1 MNLINLENR
10 MENAVLKSLR
20 HQVLEIIGVC
30 KDDVLKEKVLDL
42 IIKVRTGPSFEGNII
57 AENIV
62 MKAMAEKIFKLIQC
76 STDEGLK
83 IKINF
88 MAKTIINSECPFEY
102 NDLIRQ
108 PQSNLDHQV

>member
-1 MNLINLENR
+1 

-20 HQVLEIIGVC
+20 HQVLQMIGVC

-42 IIKVRTGPSFEGNII
+42 VIKVRTGPSFENNII

-62 MKAMAEKIFKLIQC
+62 MKAMAEQIFKLIQN

-83 IKINF
+83 TKINF
-88 MAKTIINSECPFEY
+88 MAKTILNSECPFSSS
-102 NDLIRQ
+102 DLLQ
-108 PQSNLDHQV
+108 QHQSNLPHPNVI